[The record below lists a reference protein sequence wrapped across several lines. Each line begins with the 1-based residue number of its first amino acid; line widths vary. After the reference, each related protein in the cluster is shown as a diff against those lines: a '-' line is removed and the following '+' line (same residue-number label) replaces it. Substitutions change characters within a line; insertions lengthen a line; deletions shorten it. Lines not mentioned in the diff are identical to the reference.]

1 MTKGDHRVRD
11 AMSKVVLTCRP
22 EDDVLEAVALMVHEG
37 IRHVPV
43 VAEDGHVIGMVSDRD
58 VRDAIGDPAVALDA
72 DSRHLERWPIADIMT
87 RDPITVRVDASL
99 HSAAERMRKKGVGA
113 LVVVDRQGTLKG
125 LLSYVDLL
133 RHAYGAFKG
142 SPRWA

>member
-1 MTKGDHRVRD
+1 MTKGDHQVRD

-22 EDDVLEAVALMVHEG
+22 DDDVLEAVALMVHEG

-43 VAEDGHVIGMVSDRD
+43 VAEDGRVVGMVSDRD
-58 VRDAIGDPAVALDA
+58 VRDAIGDPALALDV
-72 DSRHLERWPIADIMT
+72 DNRRLESWPIADIMT

-99 HSAAERMRKKGVGA
+99 HSAAERMRKEGVGA
-113 LVVVDRQGTLKG
+113 LVVVDRDGLLKG

-133 RHAYGAFKG
+133 RYAYGAFKG
-142 SPRWA
+142 SPHWA